1 MVKKALSSVVNAVKV
16 VEKKEENPEN
26 HVKKDAVLE
35 KDVANFL
42 K

>member
-1 MVKKALSSVVNAVKV
+1 QQQKIRNTVQSWVVK
-16 VEKKEENPEN
+16 EN
-26 HVKKDAVLE
+26 HVKKDAVPKKDAVLE